1 MAQNDTSLPPKV
13 RKSWQNSSTE
23 AHSVN
28 MDPTAEHQ
36 WCPEI
41 VDIMA
46 RHLRTS
52 LSGMM
57 RMELI
62 YRMVSSFL
70 QMTQTESDNANTHYY
85 ATKKNRNRA
94 ITYILL
100 QCAALTFL
108 IIPNHEG
115 CCEEQRLKWVGRDR
129 RATTLQFHLDRGRVS
144 PEVVPAC
151 LQ

>member
-46 RHLRTS
+46 KYGQTPEDFIVRDDEDGADIQDGEQFPTNDS
-52 LSGMM
+52 KS
-57 RMELI
+57 
-62 YRMVSSFL
+62 
-70 QMTQTESDNANTHYY
+70 QTESDNANTHYY
-85 ATKKNRNRA
+85 AKKKQKKSNYLRSKSKFEAFKLAQTGKN
-94 ITYILL
+94 LHPKCLPL
-100 QCAALTFL
+100 QVVRSPFQ
-108 IIPNHEG
+108 PY
-115 CCEEQRLKWVGRDR
+115 
-129 RATTLQFHLDRGRVS
+129 TT
-144 PEVVPAC
+144 
-151 LQ
+151 

>member
-46 RHLRTS
+46 KYGQTPEDFIVRDDEDGADIQDGEQFPTNDSNRVGQRKHS
-52 LSGMM
+52 L
-57 RMELI
+57 LCH
-62 YRMVSSFL
+62 
-70 QMTQTESDNANTHYY
+70 Q
-85 ATKKNRNRA
+85 KKK
-94 ITYILL
+94 
-100 QCAALTFL
+100 Q
-108 IIPNHEG
+108 
-115 CCEEQRLKWVGRDR
+115 K
-129 RATTLQFHLDRGRVS
+129 
-144 PEVVPAC
+144 
-151 LQ
+151 